1 VEIAKRA
8 VDAFNRGDM
17 DEAFALFDPNVR
29 WTTADDEPDPQT
41 YVGHEGV
48 RQLIASLLDI
58 WEQGF
63 TMKAHEFID
72 LGDVVVVPFTSH
84 VQARGSGVPIPLL
97 RPHLRHQVVHLLAGL
112 GGQLPHF
119 FGRGQEAPDKA
130 LGDRAHRCTGGR
142 KDDRRREGCTDADQ
156 DPGREGDRQP
166 PGGLH
171 GAQPAGRRLVRGAL
185 VAAEERASPIAPMM
199 IGATPS
205 NAI

>member
-1 VEIAKRA
+1 MSQETVEIAKRA

-72 LGDVVVVPFTSH
+72 LGDVVVVPFTAH
-84 VQARGSGVPIPLL
+84 VAGRGSGV
-97 RPHLRHQVVHLLAGL
+97 
-112 GGQLPHF
+112 
-119 FGRGQEAPDKA
+119 A
-130 LGDRAHRCTGGR
+130 L
-142 KDDRRREGCTDADQ
+142 E
-156 DPGREGDRQP
+156 
-166 PGGLH
+166 
-171 GAQPAGRRLVRGAL
+171 
-185 VAAEERASPIAPMM
+185 AEETHVFTIHDSKIVCVREYRTRDEALKAV
-199 IGATPS
+199 GLAE
-205 NAI
+205 